1 MYIYIYVYI
10 YIRLYVYS
18 TRFASGRVTE
28 TVKSRGVLRVVWEW
42 RNTRGEAHRRRGAG
56 EAWQT
61 MSCFR
66 FEEYLGRIMAEPHNY
81 IYLHIYTCIY
91 INTHIHIYIYI
102 YTHNIYIYYLP
113 IYLSI
118 HLSLSIYLSIY
129 LSIPIYI
136 YVYIY
141 SYVHISLAEERE
153 LNCITSGAEAWFG
166 WRGSR
171 ERRART
177 RMWPHL

>member
-1 MYIYIYVYI
+1 VSGCVNSIALDVRALLRIYMYIYIYVYI

-18 TRFASGRVTE
+18 TRFACGRVTE

-102 YTHNIYIYYLP
+102 YTHNIYIY
-113 IYLSI
+113 IYCM
-118 HLSLSIYLSIY
+118 
-129 LSIPIYI
+129 YI
-136 YVYIY
+136 
-141 SYVHISLAEERE
+141 
-153 LNCITSGAEAWFG
+153 
-166 WRGSR
+166 
-171 ERRART
+171 
-177 RMWPHL
+177 